1 LRTICVGYKDL
12 AHNEGGPTHED
23 MDDAGVIRV
32 IEKTGFTL
40 IGILGIKD
48 IIRKEVPDAVA

>member
-1 LRTICVGYKDL
+1 LND
-12 AHNEGGPTHED
+12 GGPTHED
-23 MDDAGVIRV
+23 MDEGGVIRV

-40 IGILGIKD
+40 VGILGIKD